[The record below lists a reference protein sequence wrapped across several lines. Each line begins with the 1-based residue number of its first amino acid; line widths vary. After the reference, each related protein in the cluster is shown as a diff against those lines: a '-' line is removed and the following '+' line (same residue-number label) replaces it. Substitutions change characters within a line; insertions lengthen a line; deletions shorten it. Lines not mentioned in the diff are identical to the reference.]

1 MSETSNNTDMFLNLL
16 ESEKASNLTEAKK
29 KLKKRFAAEVPTT
42 VFEYMEQNDVPYDV
56 ALQELEAKGIK
67 VGQLTATKDF
77 TKGLPGVTAA
87 AYDAIGTGSRKLKV
101 TDDGKVIAASAPTG
115 PLGVFAGAMDI
126 LTAGFGDFDRRGGLI
141 GGQTTGLGY
150 NINKGLESGMYTQ
163 SIRPEGV
170 EELLRLKVEKEL
182 PNVEISELGTLV
194 DGGSSSSSGKKDGKS
209 TILDKYQDFQ
219 QKQKDFERKNRRRD
233 ALEATIQQTIQT
245 PIYTRLIE
253 DAAKRRLELDKAM
266 LGAREM
272 MPSNIQNIMLSKQT
286 QKGLASSAFAEEAK
300 AIAAQQDAAT
310 NFAGLGMQRPFGQP
324 NVGNFKLG

>member
-1 MSETSNNTDMFLNLL
+1 MFLNLL
-16 ESEKASNLTEAKK
+16 ESEKASNLDDAKK
-29 KLKKRFAAEVPTT
+29 KLKQRFASEIPTT

-56 ALQELEAKGIK
+56 ALQELDAMGIK

-101 TDDGKVIAASAPTG
+101 TKDGKVIAASAPTG
-115 PLGVFAGAMDI
+115 PLGAFAGAMDI

-163 SIRPEGV
+163 SIRPEGI
-170 EELLRLKVEKEL
+170 EKLLNKKVELEL
-182 PNVEISELGTLV
+182 PNVEISPLGELIN
-194 DGGSSSSSGKKDGKS
+194 DGSSSSSGSKDGNK

-233 ALEATIQQTIQT
+233 ALEATVGQVIQT

-272 MPSNIQNIMLSKQT
+272 MPSNIQNIMLSKQA
-286 QKGLASSAFAEEAK
+286 QKDLASSAFQKEFAAIEGQQGEANK
-300 AIAAQQDAAT
+300 FAA
-310 NFAGLGMQRPFGQP
+310 LGMQRPFGQP
-324 NVGNFKLG
+324 NAGGFKIG

>member
-1 MSETSNNTDMFLNLL
+1 MFLNLL
-16 ESEKASNLTEAKK
+16 ESEKASNLSEAKK

-56 ALQELEAKGIK
+56 ALQELDAMGIK

-101 TDDGKVIAASAPTG
+101 TKDGKVIAASAPTG
-115 PLGVFAGAMDI
+115 PLGAFAGAMDI

-163 SIRPEGV
+163 SIRPEGI
-170 EELLRLKVEKEL
+170 EKLLNKKVELEL
-182 PNVEISELGTLV
+182 PNVEISPLGELIN
-194 DGGSSSSSGKKDGKS
+194 DGSSSSSGSKDGNK

-233 ALEATIQQTIQT
+233 ALEATVGQVIQT

-272 MPSNIQNIMLSKQT
+272 MPSNIQNIMLSKQA
-286 QKGLASSAFAEEAK
+286 QKDLASSAFQKEFAAIEGQQGEANK
-300 AIAAQQDAAT
+300 FAA
-310 NFAGLGMQRPFGQP
+310 LGMQRPFGQP
-324 NVGNFKLG
+324 NAGGFKIG